1 MDKVLSAER
10 EYIGVMGQYVSFF
23 NGCRSTS
30 HRSRSSSTEPLNRDT
45 SGTGF
50 SYPRKGLGKKR
61 PLQKSQLVK
70 QREVE
75 NNAQTASV
83 FNDKSVNDS
92 STGRAEITSEGP
104 DLGWSS
110 GEDFNT
116 PPDLGWP
123 TIESGKE
130 ENFQRIQ
137 RDRSASFY
145 EDDEKVKRAMED
157 SASKPSSFKS
167 WGLVRLRS
175 RKQHEDKNTKEKNN
189 GLKPNELLA
198 LDEGLRDARAASQN
212 QRLDSSD
219 IEECDEDSQQRT
231 VKILL

>member
-1 MDKVLSAER
+1 M
-10 EYIGVMGQYVSFF
+10 
-23 NGCRSTS
+23 
-30 HRSRSSSTEPLNRDT
+30 

-50 SYPRKGLGKKR
+50 SCPRKGLRKTR
-61 PLQKSQLVK
+61 PLQISQLVK

-75 NNAQTASV
+75 DNAQTASV
-83 FNDKSVNDS
+83 FTDKSVNDS
-92 STGRAEITSEGP
+92 STGKAEITSEGP

-110 GEDFNT
+110 GGDFNP

-130 ENFQRIQ
+130 ENFERIQ

-145 EDDEKVKRAMED
+145 EDDEKVKRAMEG
-157 SASKPSSFKS
+157 SASKTSSFKS
-167 WGLVRLRS
+167 WWLVRLRS
-175 RKQHEDKNTKEKNN
+175 RKQREDKKTKEKKN

-212 QRLDSSD
+212 QTLDSSD
-219 IEECDEDSQQRT
+219 IEKCDEDSQQRT
-231 VKILL
+231 VKILLYVNSQL